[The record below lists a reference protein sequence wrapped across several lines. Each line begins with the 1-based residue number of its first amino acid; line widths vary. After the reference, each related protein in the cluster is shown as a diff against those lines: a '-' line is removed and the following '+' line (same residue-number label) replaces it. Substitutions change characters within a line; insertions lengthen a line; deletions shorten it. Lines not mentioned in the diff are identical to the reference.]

1 MKEPSVN
8 RKILPVIA
16 GTLWA
21 VVGLVLL
28 GLSIFWLIPISI
40 LKVFIMIPAVFGAVV
55 IHHFGLSKI
64 AEKNIAR
71 IYNLSPEKERICL
84 FAFQN
89 IRGYF
94 VVLIMVVSGYLIRH
108 LPISRLYIAP
118 VYATMGLA
126 LIFSSRRYF
135 RRSGR

>member
-1 MKEPSVN
+1 MKVPSAN

-21 VVGLVLL
+21 AVGLVLL
-28 GLSIFWLIPISI
+28 GISIFWLMPLSI
-40 LKVFIMIPAVFGAVV
+40 LKVIIMISGVFGAVI

-71 IYNLSPEKERICL
+71 IYNLSPGKEQICL

-94 VVLIMVVSGYLIRH
+94 IVLIMVVSGYLLRH
-108 LPISRLYIAP
+108 LPIQRIYIAP

-135 RRSGR
+135 RCSRY